1 VTQTIFQSPLQI
13 LQEDSDTL
21 YEEGTKSSKKIII
34 SFSSIEFAN
43 VKIELRRLELSDSKN
58 EDAQKVSN
66 HALMLS

>member
-1 VTQTIFQSPLQI
+1 LQSPLQI
-13 LQEDSDTL
+13 LQEESDTF

-34 SFSSIEFAN
+34 SFSFIEFAN
-43 VKIELRRLELSDSKN
+43 VKIEPRRLELSDSKN